1 MNDAGESG
9 VLSVLPDG
17 VLLHRPVAQP
27 VNDGQLK
34 DALQETAVKQS

>member
-1 MNDAGESG
+1 MEKVVSC
-9 VLSVLPDG
+9 
-17 VLLHRPVAQP
+17 VAQP